1 MTRPMT
7 RIVDAITGEVVD
19 REMNDEELARFEADN
34 AYAEEQAKIQQQRD
48 ATKQS
53 GRAKLKALGLTDD
66 EIAAL
71 IP

>member
-1 MTRPMT
+1 MAYKVQIDDEVRAATDDE
-7 RIVDAITGEVVD
+7 IAAIE
-19 REMNDEELARFEADN
+19 ARH
-34 AYAEEQAKIQQQRD
+34 AYATELEQAAAAANAAK
-48 ATKQS
+48 AS

>member
-1 MTRPMT
+1 MNTIMEH
-7 RIVDAITGEVVD
+7 DAITGETIE
-19 REMNDEELARFEADN
+19 RPMTSAELAQKELDN
-34 AYAEEQAKIQQQRD
+34 AAAQAEAGTVD
-48 ATKQS
+48 AQEAARES